1 MMRGKRITK
10 IKRIKIISALLLFL
24 TVGLSGCASVAP
36 WERGNLAKPHMA
48 LDPHPMQS
56 GLRAHGYNS
65 REAAA
70 GSGSAEGAG
79 CGCY

>member
-1 MMRGKRITK
+1 MMKFNRTIGVKQ
-10 IKRIKIISALLLFL
+10 IIRALLFCLIA
-24 TVGLSGCASVAP
+24 GLSGCSPVAP

-56 GLRAHGYNS
+56 SLRTHSYSA
-65 REAAA
+65 REAA
-70 GSGSAEGAG
+70 GGGGSAEGGG